1 MPENCSSCSREWQK
15 RYELAVKRFDKSLNK
30 AVTVSIV
37 SLCVAVICIILM
49 VFCVAKTQKFINQ
62 FQYVEETEYQ
72 IQQGDGI
79 NTAIIDS
86 EGSEVNIYD
95 ESYRKA
101 WAHDEPDNQEDR

>member
-1 MPENCSSCSREWQK
+1 MKDKCLNCKEWHTI
-15 RYELAVKRFDKSLNK
+15 YLLAKAEFDRKLGYAI
-30 AVTVSIV
+30 AVMIV
-37 SLCVAVICIILM
+37 CIVLAFIALIITAL
-49 VFCVAKTQKFINQ
+49 CVAKTQKFINQ